1 MDELKVVTR
10 LIVPVVFTLL
20 NEYLPAVTNIILVG
34 HLNSPETKE
43 HVAATA
49 ISSMLFNI
57 TSMSVGLGLATAM
70 DTLCTQ
76 ALGAGNAK
84 KFGAYLQGGMLAMAL
99 VLVPVF
105 VVNWY
110 SGWILKSLHQDAT
123 ISAMAGTFTRYSTVG
138 LPFLCLYELVK
149 RLLQAHHITWPTAVV
164 AVLGNAIHVGVGY
177 YLVNFTS
184 YGFYGAAIGRSVA
197 YVCLPFLLL
206 PYFWWHP
213 IHLDWNIVGQWSLR
227 DAWASLP
234 AFLEFGVP
242 GMVAMVVEWG
252 AFEILTL
259 FSGLMPDHTVVL
271 GVNSIIMT
279 IISVVYMLFWGVSTA
294 ACIRIGFFLG
304 ANQPAKAKQVTL
316 LCYAITFGCCLCT
329 ALFLVLTR
337 NVLPQL
343 FVEDVDV
350 VQYVTFDGGKV
361 HRRTAM
367 AVLFV
372 IPCHMID
379 SMNCVT
385 TGVLRAMGKQH
396 VGVVVLT
403 SAYYVV
409 GVPAAALCGLYFGW
423 SVEGL
428 WVGFTL
434 GTTVACFTYAL
445 QLRTISWTQLAHDA
459 AARSTE

>member
-1 MDELKVVTR
+1 
-10 LIVPVVFTLL
+10 
-20 NEYLPAVTNIILVG
+20 
-34 HLNSPETKE
+34 
-43 HVAATA
+43 
-49 ISSMLFNI
+49 
-57 TSMSVGLGLATAM
+57 MSVGLGLATAM

-259 FSGLMPDHTVVL
+259 FSGLMPDHTIVL

-350 VQYVTFDGGKV
+350 VQ
-361 HRRTAM
+361 RTAM